1 MDKEKKPA
9 AAYEMLDVD
18 DKVYFDGQT
27 ALKSIEDL
35 KKLKNSNS
43 PFFLAVGFVKPHL
56 PFTAPKKY
64 WDLYK
69 ESDIKLPNQNIFPES
84 APNQANHQWG
94 ELRHY
99 KGIPKKGPID
109 HDMSKT
115 LIHAYYAS
123 VSYMDAMVGKLI
135 QSLDDLGFRDN
146 TTIIFWS
153 DHGFFLGEHGFWCKH
168 HTFQEAIH
176 VPLIVS
182 SPGFKKNVKTN
193 SLVEYVDIY
202 PTLCDLAGI
211 DPPDYIHG
219 KSLSLIHI

>member
-1 MDKEKKPA
+1 
-9 AAYEMLDVD
+9 MLDVD

-69 ESDIKLPNQNIFPES
+69 ESDIKLPNHNIFPES

-109 HDMSKT
+109 HEMSKT

-123 VSYMDAMVGKLI
+123 VSYVDAQIGKLLNA
-135 QSLDDLGFRDN
+135 LDDLGLRDG
-146 TTIIFWS
+146 TIVVLVG
-153 DHGFFLGEHGFWCKH
+153 DHGWSLSEHGLWAKH
-168 HTFQEAIH
+168 SNFEVALH
-176 VPLIVS
+176 VPMI
-182 SPGFKKNVKTN
+182 
-193 SLVEYVDIY
+193 I
-202 PTLCDLAGI
+202 
-211 DPPDYIHG
+211 
-219 KSLSLIHI
+219 LSLIHISEPTRPY